1 MPHAALPELLF
12 RRDRDEEL
20 RIREY
25 VEWQARDETVTHCE
39 KVATEAI
46 LGRKMDAWDVYT
58 DKARWW
64 VITEPTNLYRQD
76 LFPSLDYT
84 ISFHAGVM
92 ARMMSQREAGVPA
105 AERRLL
111 AAAWR
116 RWEQAAEALDHSD
129 EAEEFQ
135 AVGMRCRECLI
146 ALAKAFASTA
156 VMPPATE
163 APRAADFLGWSELIA
178 NSLAS
183 GGSAEHVRK
192 YLKGGAKGAWQLA
205 NWLTHAQG
213 ARRPDAELAVEA
225 IHHVLATFGAGLIR
239 QRYAIPDRCPA
250 CGSYRI
256 GLRYPPE
263 AASEEEAL
271 PGCRECG
278 WLSTTP
284 SD

>member
-1 MPHAALPELLF
+1 MPHAALSELLF
-12 RRDRDEEL
+12 RRDHDEER

-25 VEWQARDETVTHCE
+25 VEWQTQGEIVTHCE
-39 KVATEAI
+39 KVATEAA

-84 ISFHAGVM
+84 ISFHVGVM
-92 ARMMSQREAGVPA
+92 ARVMSAREAGVPA

-111 AAAWR
+111 TGPWR
-116 RWEQAAEALDHSD
+116 RWEQAAEALDQAD

-146 ALAKAFASTA
+146 AVARAFASA
-156 VMPPATE
+156 VTLSPGAE
-163 APRAADFLGWSELIA
+163 APRRADFLGWSELIA
-178 NSLAS
+178 NDVAH

-192 YLKGGAKGAWQLA
+192 YLKGTAKGAWQLA
-205 NWLTHAQG
+205 NWLTHAEG
-213 ARRPDAELAVEA
+213 ASRPDAELAVEA
-225 IHHVLATFGAGLIR
+225 THHVLATFGTGLLR
-239 QRYAIPDRCPA
+239 KRYAVPERCPA

-256 GLRYPPE
+256 GLRYRPE
-263 AASEEEAL
+263 AASEDEAV

-278 WLSTTP
+278 WFWTTP
-284 SD
+284 SH